1 MSGRGSL
8 KVAGVISTWGWLK
21 PGHALEPHTS
31 LTPNEA
37 GYVAEQS
44 STAINRAVHRSV
56 IKAKLSRRPGVAV
69 AVHQFIAV

>member
-1 MSGRGSL
+1 M
-8 KVAGVISTWGWLK
+8 
-21 PGHALEPHTS
+21 S
-31 LTPNEA
+31 LTPNKA